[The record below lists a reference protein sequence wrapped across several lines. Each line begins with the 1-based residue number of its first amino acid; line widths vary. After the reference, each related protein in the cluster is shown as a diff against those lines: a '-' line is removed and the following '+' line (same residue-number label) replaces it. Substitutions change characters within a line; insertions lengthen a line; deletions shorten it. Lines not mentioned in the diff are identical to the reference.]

1 MARKSITATFP
12 SKADAEAARVRLE
25 DLGVSPDNIR
35 LVEDAPNPSSVT
47 RPGET
52 GWNAFFEGHPHDE
65 DAMKQSKGVP
75 RGEFVV
81 GVELD
86 EDFEDDVV
94 ALLNELDGRDVSAG
108 PPRAH

>member
-1 MARKSITATFP
+1 MARRSITATFP
-12 SKADAEAARVRLE
+12 SKGEAERARDRLE
-25 DLGVSPDNIR
+25 AIGVSPDNIR

-52 GWNAFFEGHPHDE
+52 GWHAFFEGHPHDE
-65 DAMKQSKGVP
+65 EALKQRKGVP
-75 RGEFVV
+75 RGPFVV
-81 GVELD
+81 GGELD

-94 ALLNELDGRDVSAG
+94 NLLNELDGRDVAAG